1 MYADDTMISYSSK
14 TLDELHMVL
23 NAELVNIEKW
33 LQGNKLSLNVVKTQ
47 AMIVGSMQNVN
58 KMAVQ
63 PTLLPVFHVGGT
75 DIDLVNKVKYLGV
88 HIDNSLTWKC
98 QIENIKGK
106 VSRAIGLLKYCKNFV
121 SMETLNDIYRSIV
134 EPHFNYCCS
143 VWGCSGITR
152 IESLQKLQNRAA
164 RIVTGSSYD
173 APSVPLRKELGW
185 LSVKEMIVKETSTM
199 MYKSLND
206 LAPQYLSDLFVRLSD
221 FHTRELRNTKNDLAV
236 PLMRTVSGQKA
247 FSYRGTKVWNKFNND
262 IKEAPSV
269 YSFKSR
275 LRQLGYENL

>member
-1 MYADDTMISYSSK
+1 MK
-14 TLDELHMVL
+14 T
-23 NAELVNIEKW
+23 
-33 LQGNKLSLNVVKTQ
+33 
-47 AMIVGSMQNVN
+47 
-58 KMAVQ
+58 
-63 PTLLPVFHVGGT
+63 
-75 DIDLVNKVKYLGV
+75 
-88 HIDNSLTWKC
+88 
-98 QIENIKGK
+98 
-106 VSRAIGLLKYCKNFV
+106 
-121 SMETLNDIYRSIV
+121 
-134 EPHFNYCCS
+134 
-143 VWGCSGITR
+143 
-152 IESLQKLQNRAA
+152 LQKLQNRAA

-185 LSVKEMIVKETSTM
+185 LSVKEMIIVKETSTM

-236 PLMRTVSGQKA
+236 PLMRKVSGQKA

-275 LRQLGYENL
+275 LRQLGYVRKSIILYIAYCRQMYIFLSINLFVNSLLGTLILTGPNCKTISLLNLYPV

>member
-1 MYADDTMISYSSK
+1 
-14 TLDELHMVL
+14 
-23 NAELVNIEKW
+23 
-33 LQGNKLSLNVVKTQ
+33 
-47 AMIVGSMQNVN
+47 MIVGSMQNVN
-58 KMAVQ
+58 KMVVQ

-75 DIDLVNKVKYLGV
+75 DNDLVNKVKSLGL

-106 VSRAIGLLKYCKNFV
+106 VSLAIGLLNYCNNFV
-121 SMETLNDIYRSIV
+121 SMETLKNIYRSIV
-134 EPHFNYCCS
+134 GPHLNYCCS
-143 VWGCSGITR
+143 VWGSSGITR
-152 IESLQKLQNRAA
+152 IESLQKLQTRAA

-173 APSVPLRKELGW
+173 APSEPLRKDLGW

-199 MYKSLND
+199 MHKSLND
-206 LAPQYLSDLFVRLSD
+206 LVPKYLSDLFVRLSD
-221 FHTRELRNTKNDLAV
+221 FHILELRNTKSNLAV

-247 FSYRGTKVWNKFNND
+247 FSYHGAIVWNKLNNI
-262 IKEAPSV
+262 IKEASSV